1 MPSLLMCNLTGIIP
15 EEHQALQVVAPSPDV
30 MGNYA
35 GGLINQVCENCYPKT
50 PYGKVKIQSG

>member
-1 MPSLLMCNLTGIIP
+1 MRNLTGIIP

-35 GGLINQVCENCYPKT
+35 GGLINQVKF
-50 PYGKVKIQSG
+50 KVHMLPLGSLVHICDG